1 MSRDYKHVQSDRGYG
16 GGSGHKPMNPFF
28 MGIII
33 GLLLGVSIA
42 LGVALWL
49 NKTAIPFM
57 ERSKPLEQPPKI
69 EAKREAAQPAPG
81 KADAPKTAEPGKPG
95 DKPRFEFYQILPG
108 DKDGTSKTPARKA
121 DDGKPAAKPA
131 EKTAEKP
138 DKASEKTDKA
148 AAAGGREHY
157 YLQAG
162 AFQSATEADNLKAK
176 IAFIGLQATV
186 VSANVPEKGILHR
199 VRLGPYQSLE
209 DVNRIKAAL
218 SDNGVAAAVVKT
230 TDTLN

>member
-1 MSRDYKHVQSDRGYG
+1 MSRDYKPVNPDRGSG
-16 GGSGHKPMNPFF
+16 GNRPMNPLF

-49 NKTAIPFM
+49 NKSAIPFM
-57 ERSKPLEQPPKI
+57 ERSKPLEPPPRI
-69 EAKREAAQPAPG
+69 EAKPAPSGQPAKPESP
-81 KADAPKTAEPGKPG
+81 KQADAGKG

-108 DKDGTSKTPARKA
+108 DKDGTSKAPARKP
-121 DDGKPAAKPA
+121 DDGKPMPKTPDKAAEKPA
-131 EKTAEKP
+131 EKVA
-138 DKASEKTDKA
+138 DKA
-148 AAAGGREHY
+148 ADKPATASQAHF
-157 YLQAG
+157 LQAG

-186 VSANVPEKGILHR
+186 VTANVPEKGVLHR
-199 VRLGPYQSLE
+199 VRLGPYQSIEEL
-209 DVNRIKAAL
+209 NRIKAVL
-218 SDNGVAAAVVKT
+218 SDNGISAAVVKP

>member
-1 MSRDYKHVQSDRGYG
+1 MSRDYKPAISDRGNG
-16 GGSGHKPMNPFF
+16 GNRPMNPLF

-49 NKTAIPFM
+49 NKSAIPFM
-57 ERSKPLEQPPKI
+57 ERSKPLEPPPRI
-69 EAKREAAQPAPG
+69 EAKPQPAKPEQ
-81 KADAPKTAEPGKPG
+81 PRTAEPGKPG

-108 DKDGTSKTPARKA
+108 DKDGTAKAPAKKP
-121 DDGKPAAKPA
+121 DDGKPVPKAG
-131 EKTAEKP
+131 EKTAEKVAE
-138 DKASEKTDKA
+138 KAQA
-148 AAAGGREHY
+148 AREGH

-162 AFQSATEADNLKAK
+162 AFQNAAEADNLKAK

-186 VSANVPEKGILHR
+186 VTANVPEKGVLHR

-209 DVNRIKAAL
+209 DLNRIKAVL
-218 SDNGVAAAVVKT
+218 SDNGVSASVVKA

>member
-1 MSRDYKHVQSDRGYG
+1 
-16 GGSGHKPMNPFF
+16 MNPLF

-49 NKTAIPFM
+49 NKSAIPFM
-57 ERSKPLEQPPKI
+57 ERSKPLEPPPRI
-69 EAKREAAQPAPG
+69 EAKPQPAQPG
-81 KADAPKTAEPGKPG
+81 KPETPKTADSGKPG

-108 DKDGTSKTPARKA
+108 DKDGTSKTPPRKP
-121 DDGKPAAKPA
+121 DDGKPVPKAPEKAADKHPEKVA
-131 EKTAEKP
+131 EKTAERTGDKP
-138 DKASEKTDKA
+138 QT
-148 AAAGGREHY
+148 GREGH

-186 VSANVPEKGILHR
+186 VTANVPEKGVLHR
-199 VRLGPYQSLE
+199 VRLGPYQSVEEL
-209 DVNRIKAAL
+209 NRIKAVL
-218 SDNGVAAAVVKT
+218 SDNGISAAVVKA
-230 TDTLN
+230 TDNLN